1 MTYLLIAAAL
11 AVYLW
16 PTPKEQ
22 HDSPLPFDVNAVK
35 QGSPS
40 YQSAH
45 IALAHVRLRLIQ
57 TENLGDP
64 ERKAIE
70 ALTLALVSG
79 SDKQ

>member
-16 PTPKEQ
+16 PAAKER
-22 HDSPLPFDVNAVK
+22 HDSPLPFDADAVK
-35 QGSPS
+35 HGSPS
-40 YQSAH
+40 YQSSH

-70 ALTLALVSG
+70 SLTRALVAG